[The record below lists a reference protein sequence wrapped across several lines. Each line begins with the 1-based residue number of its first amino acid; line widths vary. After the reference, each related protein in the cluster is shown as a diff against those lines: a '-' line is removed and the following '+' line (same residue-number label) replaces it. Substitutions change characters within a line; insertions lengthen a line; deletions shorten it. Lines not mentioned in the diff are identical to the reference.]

1 MARRAPLVP
10 GPGCGAMSRR
20 HHLRLLW
27 AAATDETWRRVEH
40 RGRVVLQGKCIHC
53 NRKLTLSPDGT
64 PGPSATLEHIV
75 PRTHGGTNALDN
87 LAVAC
92 RGCNGQK
99 GVRLDVRAFDDPTL
113 QAVIDTLRGRRA
125 TRWRAAPVDW
135 GLPPWREDAAG
146 EGSEGEEEA
155 PRRPRRG
162 RRGRRRKRSGRGG
175 G

>member
-1 MARRAPLVP
+1 
-10 GPGCGAMSRR
+10 MSRR

-27 AAATDETWRRVEH
+27 AAATDETWQRVEH

-53 NRKLTLSPDGT
+53 NRKLTLAPDGT
-64 PGPSATLEHIV
+64 PGPTATLEHIV

-92 RGCNGQK
+92 RGCNGAK

-113 QAVIDTLRGRRA
+113 QGVIEMLQTRRA
-125 TRWRAAPVDW
+125 ARWRAAPDGW
-135 GLPPWREDAAG
+135 LLPPWRDEAG
-146 EGSEGEEEA
+146 EGARDEEAEAEEA

-162 RRGRRRKRSGRGG
+162 RKGRRRKRSGRGG